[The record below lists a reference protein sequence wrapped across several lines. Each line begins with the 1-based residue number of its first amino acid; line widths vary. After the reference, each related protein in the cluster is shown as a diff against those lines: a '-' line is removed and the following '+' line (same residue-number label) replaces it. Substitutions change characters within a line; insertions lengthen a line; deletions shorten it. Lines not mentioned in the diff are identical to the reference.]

1 MYALNYK
8 CIIRKLV
15 LVVILCTELMVLFQ
29 SEEKMVLIVHGGAGN
44 NKPKNKELSKL
55 AEVLSDH

>member
-1 MYALNYK
+1 
-8 CIIRKLV
+8 
-15 LVVILCTELMVLFQ
+15 MVLFQ